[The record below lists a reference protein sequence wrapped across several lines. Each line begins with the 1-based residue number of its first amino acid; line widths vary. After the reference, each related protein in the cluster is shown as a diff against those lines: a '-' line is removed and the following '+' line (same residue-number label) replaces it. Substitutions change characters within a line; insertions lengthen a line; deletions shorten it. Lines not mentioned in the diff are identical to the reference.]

1 MALDQVNLKVKD
13 GELFGLL
20 GPNGAGKTTFIK
32 ILCTLILPT
41 NGTAII
47 NGFDVVKDREA
58 VIKSIGVM
66 LPEMR
71 GFYWRLKGRENL
83 EIYSR
88 LYGVK
93 QSKERVREVI
103 SLVGLSK
110 DDGEKRYQKYSSGM
124 KQKLALAKALLPD
137 PDLLLMD
144 DLTQGVDI
152 QTAIN
157 IRRFIQED
165 LSRGKGKTI
174 LFTTHNLL
182 EAERLCDRIA
192 IIDNG
197 KIRVVGTPDE
207 IKRMAKEPSLEGAF
221 LSLIRR

>member
-20 GPNGAGKTTFIK
+20 GPNSAGKTTFIK

-83 EIYSR
+83 EIYAR
-88 LYGVK
+88 LFGLE
-93 QSKERVREVI
+93 QSKERVKEVI

-110 DDGEKRYQKYSSGM
+110 DDVEKRYQKYSSGM

-144 DLTQGVDI
+144 DLTQGIDI

-157 IRRFIQED
+157 IRRFIRED
-165 LSRGKGKTI
+165 LSRGEGKTI

-192 IIDNG
+192 IIDKG

-221 LSLIRR
+221 LSLTRR